1 MRSRGAKDLIRAAS
15 VPFEDQPTGSP
26 TAARTR
32 DARLVPAHPHLY
44 DFGAT
49 VSRIASVS
57 SSAEA
62 SRVRTPRG
70 RSPTPIKFPSDVVG
84 RAWTKGATTM
94 SSGQLETKK
103 SGDFYWS
110 KDDVRALI
118 RPAFPLAHVRVA
130 SSARPHRYRRRAGG
144 HVAVSVFPPLRHPN
158 PSPRGRDARIPYT
171 HVR

>member
-1 MRSRGAKDLIRAAS
+1 MCVRGDLIRAAS
-15 VPFEDQPTGSP
+15 VPFEDQPRGHQRRTVRVTRGSFP
-26 TAARTR
+26 LTRICTTSELPSVVSHPSRRAQKPRESERRAAVCRR
-32 DARLVPAHPHLY
+32 PN
-44 DFGAT
+44 
-49 VSRIASVS
+49 
-57 SSAEA
+57 
-62 SRVRTPRG
+62 
-70 RSPTPIKFPSDVVG
+70 KFPSDVVG

-110 KDDVRALI
+110 KDDVRALV